1 MSPLRPS
8 SVFCRIR
15 FAASLRLLWL
25 LFTAGAGLVRAHDP
39 GLSTSQI
46 HLAADR
52 LEVELALAPN
62 DLRALLP
69 PGAVPP
75 GSFDSAAV
83 FAAAEP
89 TLQEIAPLLCH
100 VQSGGAVLPPS
111 AIHTTLSPGDK
122 VTLNYVF
129 AVPGTAN
136 YIYTFGAFASLPAG
150 HRNYTT
156 VHATDDALLQEKMLQ
171 RDDPAVT
178 FAPPSTVSPSVVAE
192 PTFSFREFLVLGV
205 EHIWTGYDH
214 LLFLFGLL
222 LVCRTLRSVAAIIT
236 CFTLAHSLTLAVA
249 TLGWLD
255 LSARFVEPAIAASI
269 VFVGVENL
277 LRGGDEPRWRW
288 ALTFA
293 FGLIHGFGFASVLR
307 ELGVGAAGHGLA
319 APLFTFNL
327 GVELGQLAVAVAVLQ
342 LLHRL
347 RRHDLFLRR
356 AVPALSALVALAG
369 GYWFLERTFLGG

>member
-1 MSPLRPS
+1 MSLPRPS
-8 SVFCRIR
+8 TVLRR
-15 FAASLRLLWL
+15 PRLAAPLCLLWL
-25 LFTAGAGLVRAHDP
+25 FLAGAGLLRAHDP
-39 GLSTSQI
+39 GLSTSRI
-46 HLAADR
+46 RLAADR
-52 LEVELALAPN
+52 LELELALAPN

-69 PGAVPP
+69 PGALAP
-75 GSFDSAAV
+75 GALDSATA

-89 TLQEIAPLLCH
+89 ALQELAPLLCR
-100 VQSGGAVLPPS
+100 VQSGGAVLAPS
-111 AIHTTLSPGDK
+111 SVHTTLSPGDK
-122 VTLNYVF
+122 VALSYAFSVS
-129 AVPGTAN
+129 VGDDCR
-136 YIYTFGAFASLPAG
+136 YTFGAFASLPSG
-150 HRNYTT
+150 HLNYAT
-156 VHATDDALLQEKMLQ
+156 VHAADDSLLREKML
-171 RDDPAVT
+171 RHDDAAVT
-178 FAPPSTVSPSVVAE
+178 FAQPRTAE
-192 PTFSFREFLVLGV
+192 SQDAAAAAFSFREFLVLGV

-222 LVCRTLRSVAAIIT
+222 LVCRTLRSVAAVIT

-249 TLGWLD
+249 TLGWID

-307 ELGVGAAGHGLA
+307 DLGVGAAGHGLI

-327 GVELGQLAVAVAVLQ
+327 GVELGQLAVAAAILPLLQ
-342 LLHRL
+342 QL

-369 GYWFLERTFLGG
+369 GYWLVERTLLGG